1 MKTKVIRR
9 PAFLSSLLLSSLLFG
24 TVGCE
29 SLLHELQSH
38 RLHRWNR
45 HTPLS
50 SSGSDAY
57 SFNETPGQN
66 KIQSDWHAAAK
77 IDANAHQ
84 AGFTTTIVRAQND

>member
-9 PAFLSSLLLSSLLFG
+9 PAFLSSLLVSSLLFG
-24 TVGCE
+24 TIGCE
-29 SLLHELQSH
+29 SLMHELQSH

-57 SFNETPGQN
+57 SFNETPGN
-66 KIQSDWHAAAK
+66 DWHAAAK
-77 IDANAHQ
+77 IDANVQQ
-84 AGFTTTIVRAQND
+84 AGFTTEIIRAQND